1 MLFVIVLAWGLM
13 YGDKL
18 FFNNQNFH
26 NMEKAKKLSIE
37 DLKKQQTSQNVVA
50 GIDAIM
56 GGVSEEYC
64 HNGNGKQME
73 ILQYMLKN
81 AKI

>member
-1 MLFVIVLAWGLM
+1 
-13 YGDKL
+13 
-18 FFNNQNFH
+18 
-26 NMEKAKKLSIE
+26 MEKTKRLSIAE
-37 DLKKQQTSQNVVA
+37 LKAQQTSQNVLIN
-50 GIDAIM
+50 IDAIR

-81 AKI
+81 ARI